1 MKVKE
6 ILRKKPSTLI
16 TTTADQTL
24 HQASQLLAEHNIGAL
39 VVVDHEGA
47 PVGILSERDIVR
59 NLARLKGKV
68 VEHTV
73 DDAMTKDI
81 IIGFPDD
88 ELSYV
93 SSVMTDK
100 RIRHLPIMDDQ
111 KLIGII
117 SIGDVV
123 KSQLDNMVMEAHT
136 LRQYITGGYN

>member
-47 PVGILSERDIVR
+47 PIGILSERDIVR
-59 NLARLKGKV
+59 NLARLKAGV
-68 VEHTV
+68 VDYSV

-93 SSVMTDK
+93 SGVMTDK